1 VAAGAHYL
9 VQDGAA
15 IFRAAVAMM
24 SDVAVALMY
33 RNQLSAADVD
43 WLVPHQANQRIMDS
57 VATHLA
63 IDPARIMSNISEVGN
78 TWGASIPG
86 CLGAWQ
92 QAGRL
97 KQGDRLL
104 LTSFGAGYV
113 AAGAYL
119 RWALPCSRDGPV

>member
-1 VAAGAHYL
+1 
-9 VQDGAA
+9 
-15 IFRAAVAMM
+15 
-24 SDVAVALMY
+24 
-33 RNQLSAADVD
+33 
-43 WLVPHQANQRIMDS
+43 MDS
-57 VATHLA
+57 VAAHLTV
-63 IDPARIMSNISEVGN
+63 DPARIMSNIAEVGN

-97 KQGDRLL
+97 RRGDRLL

-119 RWALPCSRDGPV
+119 RWSLPADGATV